1 MAVITLTSDW
11 GHKDHYL
18 GAVKGNI
25 LSKLPD
31 ATIVDISHEISPF
44 DLKEA
49 SFILRNVYQDFPP
62 GTIHI
67 IALNTT
73 ESGDHPHT
81 IVYIHEQY
89 FIGTDNGIFSLI
101 FDEMPDK
108 MVELD
113 ILQDSGLFTFAT
125 RDRFV
130 KAAVHLAEGKKME
143 DLGAKKEGWEKQT
156 LFNPV
161 VSGNEIRGLVIYI
174 DNYENVITNITEKMF
189 LDVQKGRKFIIEY
202 RGETLRR
209 ISKSYFDVP
218 VGEIVALFGSTG
230 HLEIALNQGNASS
243 LLGLYLN
250 DPVRIE
256 FFD

>member
-31 ATIVDISHEISPF
+31 VTIVDISHEISPF
-44 DLKEA
+44 NLKEA

-73 ESGDHPHT
+73 ESGGNPHT

-209 ISKSYFDVP
+209 ISKSYLDVP
-218 VGEIVALFGSTG
+218 VGEIVALFGSTS